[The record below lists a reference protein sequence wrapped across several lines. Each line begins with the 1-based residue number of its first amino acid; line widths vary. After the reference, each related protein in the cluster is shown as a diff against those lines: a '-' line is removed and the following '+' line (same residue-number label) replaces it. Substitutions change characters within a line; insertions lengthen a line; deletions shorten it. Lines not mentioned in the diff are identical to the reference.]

1 MVQPQAAQ
9 HFLDGGRSPSAVKVK
24 EGVQEQMYGYMCV
37 KMFPVLFTCT
47 KGACLPSN
55 NCAPNAFFVREGKH
69 ELSNTEA
76 ASKMVTV

>member
-1 MVQPQAAQ
+1 MVQPQGTQ
-9 HFLDGGRSPSAVKVK
+9 HFLDGVEAVVRGQVRK
-24 EGVQEQMYGYMCV
+24 GVEAQMYVMCV
-37 KMFPVLFTCT
+37 KMFPVLFTCS
-47 KGACLPSN
+47 KGACLPPN